1 MRILVTGAA
10 GYIGSV
16 CTEVLIARGHTV
28 IALDDL
34 SEGHREALHPQARFY
49 QVNLHDHAALNSIFS
64 ENQIDAVMHFA
75 ALCLVEQ
82 SVKEPGTYYRAN
94 VATGINLLDAMI
106 RHGVKRFIFSST
118 AATYGEP
125 KEIPISEGHPTNPI
139 NPYGSS
145 KLLFERVLQEFK
157 ENSGLEYVVM
167 RYFNAAGAS
176 ENRGEDHHPETHILP
191 ILFEVALGPR
201 EAFHIYGTDYPTPD
215 GTCIRDYVHVIDI
228 AESHVLA
235 LEKISEVAGRVF
247 NVGNSRGFSVR
258 EVIGAVERIIGR
270 KIPVRE
276 APRRPG
282 DPAELVASSSRI
294 RRELGWSP
302 RYSDLDSIIKTAW
315 AWKQRYPMGYST
327 RNK

>member
-1 MRILVTGAA
+1 MRILVTGGA

-16 CTEVLIARGHTV
+16 CTEVLIARSHNV

-34 SEGHREALHPQARFY
+34 SEGHKEALHPQVKFY
-49 QVNLHDHAALNSIFS
+49 EVNLHDRAALNAVFS

-94 VATGINLLDAMI
+94 VAAGINLLDAMI
-106 RHGVKRFIFSST
+106 RKGVKRMIFSST

-125 KEIPISEGHPTNPI
+125 EVTPIPEDHRTKPI

-145 KLLFERVLQEFK
+145 KLLFERILAEFR
-157 ENSGLEYVVM
+157 ENSKLEYVTM

-176 ENRGEDHHPETHILP
+176 QDRGEDHHPETHILP
-191 ILFEVALGPR
+191 ILFEVALGQR
-201 EAFHIYGTDYPTPD
+201 DAFNIFGTDYPTPD

-235 LEKISEVAGRVF
+235 LERVSEVAGCVY
-247 NVGNSRGFSVR
+247 NIGNSRGFSVR
-258 EVIGAVERIIGR
+258 EVIDAVERVVGR
-270 KIPVRE
+270 KIPVRV

-282 DPAELVASSSRI
+282 DPAELVASSARI
-294 RRELGWSP
+294 RRELGWAP
-302 RYSDLDSIIKTAW
+302 RFSELDKIIETAW
-315 AWKQRYPMGYST
+315 AWKRRYPKGYDA
-327 RNK
+327 RAH

>member
-1 MRILVTGAA
+1 MRILVTGAG

-16 CTEVLIARGHTV
+16 CTEVLIARGHSV

-34 SEGHREALHPQARFY
+34 SEGHKEALHPQAQFY
-49 QVNLHDHAALNSIFS
+49 QVNLHDHVALESVFQG
-64 ENQIDAVMHFA
+64 NQIDAAMHFA

-94 VATGINLLDAMI
+94 VAAGINLLDAMI

-125 KEIPISEGHPTNPI
+125 RGTPISEDHPTKPI

-145 KLLFERVLQEFK
+145 KLLFERILQEFK
-157 ENSGLEYVVM
+157 GNSGLEYVVM

-176 ENRGEDHHPETHILP
+176 EERGEDHLPETHILP
-191 ILFEVALGPR
+191 ILLEVALGQR
-201 EAFHIYGTDYPTPD
+201 KEFNIYGTDYPTPD

-235 LEKISEVAGRVF
+235 LERISEVAGRVF

-258 EVIGAVERIIGR
+258 EVVAAAERTVGR
-270 KIPVRE
+270 KIPVHE
-276 APRRPG
+276 SPRRPG
-282 DPAELVASSSRI
+282 DPAELVASSDRI
-294 RRELGWSP
+294 RRDLGWSP
-302 RYSDLDSIIKTAW
+302 RYSDLDRIIQTAW
-315 AWKQRYPMGYST
+315 AWKQRFPKGYSPGP
-327 RNK
+327 K

>member
-16 CTEVLIARGHTV
+16 CTEVLIARGHEV

-34 SEGHREALHPQARFY
+34 SEGHRQALPAQARFY
-49 QVNLHDHAALNSIFS
+49 QVNLHDHGALDSVFS

-94 VATGINLLDAMI
+94 VAAGINLLDAMI

-125 KEIPISEGHPTNPI
+125 EETPISEGHPTKPI

-145 KLLFERVLQEFK
+145 KLLFERVLREFK
-157 ENSGLEYVVM
+157 ENSGLDYVVM

-215 GTCIRDYVHVIDI
+215 GTCIRDYVHVVDI
-228 AESHVLA
+228 AESHILA
-235 LEKISEVAGRVF
+235 LERISEVAGCVF

-258 EVIGAVERIIGR
+258 EVIAAVEGIIGR
-270 KIPVRE
+270 KIPVRQ
-276 APRRPG
+276 AQRRPG
-282 DPAELVASSSRI
+282 DPAELVASSDRI
-294 RRELGWSP
+294 RRDLGWSP
-302 RYSDLDSIIKTAW
+302 RHSDLDSIIKTAW
-315 AWKQRYPMGYST
+315 AWKQRYPKGYSPGLE
-327 RNK
+327 

>member
-16 CTEVLIARGHTV
+16 CTEVLIARGHSV

-34 SEGHREALHPQARFY
+34 SEGHKEALHPQAQFY
-49 QVNLHDHAALNSIFS
+49 QVNLHDHVALESVFQG
-64 ENQIDAVMHFA
+64 NQIDAVMHFA

-94 VATGINLLDAMI
+94 VAAGINLLDAMI

-125 KEIPISEGHPTNPI
+125 RGTPISEDHPTKPI

-157 ENSGLEYVVM
+157 GNSGLEYIVM

-176 ENRGEDHHPETHILP
+176 EERGEDHHPETHILP
-191 ILFEVALGPR
+191 ILFEVALGQR
-201 EAFHIYGTDYPTPD
+201 KEFNICGTDYPTPD

-235 LEKISEVAGRVF
+235 LERISEVAGRVF

-258 EVIGAVERIIGR
+258 EVVAAVERTVGH
-270 KIPVRE
+270 KIPVHE
-276 APRRPG
+276 SPRRTG
-282 DPAELVASSSRI
+282 DPAELVASSDRI
-294 RRELGWSP
+294 RRDLGWSP
-302 RYSDLDSIIKTAW
+302 RYSDLDRIIQTAW
-315 AWKQRYPMGYST
+315 AWKQRFPKGYSPGL
-327 RNK
+327 K